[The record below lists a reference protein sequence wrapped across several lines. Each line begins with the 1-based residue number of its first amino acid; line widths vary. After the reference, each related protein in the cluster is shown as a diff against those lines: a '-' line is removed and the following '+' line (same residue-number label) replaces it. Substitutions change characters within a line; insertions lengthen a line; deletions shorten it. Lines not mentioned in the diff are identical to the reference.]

1 MLNWDTKEVTFLVVT
16 VTKMGMVGV
25 HSAITTYW
33 KGTFS
38 IQFNHYPLHL
48 ILGPNYGAC
57 IVLKYCGLV
66 KKPLLQTF
74 RIAQD
79 SRFFVWAMVIL
90 NHSTVIEFPAGGWR
104 YCFAPMDPWQ
114 LESSWAATNSVNSS
128 SAWRKFV
135 ARRHTTACNYTLS
148 SFKDTAVM
156 EPNFSQTNHPT
167 KTRLLK
173 KFSASWNSTRN
184 MMIPYVIRAK
194 KLVKSSHE
202 SETTTIFTLL
212 FTLSPSAVRESYE
225 WRWQRRDCWG
235 IFQACGA
242 LITHLIWRLIGFATV
257 HVINNNSLFGS
268 RIPNHDFS
276 IFWALGQQQCIEPK
290 HENMLSMLYGEAVM
304 DRKPPRKT
312 HGQKLA
318 RFRQT
323 LHYHH
328 LSGL

>member
-1 MLNWDTKEVTFLVVT
+1 
-16 VTKMGMVGV
+16 MGMVGI

-38 IQFNHYPLHL
+38 MQFNHYPLHL
-48 ILGPNYGAC
+48 ILGPNYGMYCPQIPWSGQKAFATHISHRSRLQILC
-57 IVLKYCGLV
+57 MSNGHLKPFNRD
-66 KKPLLQTF
+66 K
-74 RIAQD
+74 IA
-79 SRFFVWAMVIL
+79 S
-90 NHSTVIEFPAGGWR
+90 WR

-114 LESSWAATNSVNSS
+114 AAQGPHGLQQIPS
-128 SAWRKFV
+128 
-135 ARRHTTACNYTLS
+135 
-148 SFKDTAVM
+148 
-156 EPNFSQTNHPT
+156 
-167 KTRLLK
+167 TRLLPGEK
-173 KFSASWNSTRN
+173 SLHTAIQLLAITPYLHLKIIPSWNQTSHKPTIQPKHDWWRCFRLAE
-184 MMIPYVIRAK
+184 IQQETWWFHVLFEQKI
-194 KLVKSSHE
+194 LVKSSHE

-212 FTLSPSAVRESYE
+212 LTLSPSAVRESYE
-225 WRWQRRDCWG
+225 WRWQGRDCLG
-235 IFQACGA
+235 VLQACGA

-312 HGQKLA
+312 YGQKLA
-318 RFRQT
+318 RFWQT

>member
-1 MLNWDTKEVTFLVVT
+1 MLFEQKN
-16 VTKMGMVGV
+16 
-25 HSAITTYW
+25 
-33 KGTFS
+33 
-38 IQFNHYPLHL
+38 
-48 ILGPNYGAC
+48 
-57 IVLKYCGLV
+57 
-66 KKPLLQTF
+66 
-74 RIAQD
+74 
-79 SRFFVWAMVIL
+79 
-90 NHSTVIEFPAGGWR
+90 
-104 YCFAPMDPWQ
+104 
-114 LESSWAATNSVNSS
+114 
-128 SAWRKFV
+128 
-135 ARRHTTACNYTLS
+135 
-148 SFKDTAVM
+148 
-156 EPNFSQTNHPT
+156 
-167 KTRLLK
+167 
-173 KFSASWNSTRN
+173 
-184 MMIPYVIRAK
+184 
-194 KLVKSSHE
+194 LVKSSHE

-212 FTLSPSAVRESYE
+212 LTLSPSAVRESYE

-328 LSGL
+328 LSGLSTWYKNVAGQWSTAPAPKNMNQKNICIKKMKFKHRNNSKYKHLKMNDRSGSPKIHIHIWDIIPNFEQGYETIEKKRGREKMWGHLVFWRNTTDATDRTGQFWDRKTHDTKRDVFCVSCCMCTKTFRSIVLMWPLWWKVQTVEW